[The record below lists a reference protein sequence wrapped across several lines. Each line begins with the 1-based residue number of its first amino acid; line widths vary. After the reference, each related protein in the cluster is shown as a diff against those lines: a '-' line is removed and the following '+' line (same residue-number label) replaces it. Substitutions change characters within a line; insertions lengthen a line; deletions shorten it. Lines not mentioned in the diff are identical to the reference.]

1 MSQMREQ
8 MATLVSSIK
17 DEIAGGDTVP
27 LESSLQRA
35 WIAYRLASME
45 GEVFGARSFAWIAL
59 GSIFDAIKDI
69 EDEAPQVSRR

>member
-35 WIAYRLASME
+35 WIAYRLAIME
-45 GEVFGARSFAWIAL
+45 G
-59 GSIFDAIKDI
+59 
-69 EDEAPQVSRR
+69 